1 MLDKKKE
8 VAAVYDSGS
17 NITVINEKVVKE
29 LRKSVSKS
37 KELLHTISGV
47 QGRIKKTKI
56 TVQINKIEHELEV
69 YVVKND
75 NFSYD
80 LLLGLNAIKQFKLI
94 QDEKLRIFQRT
105 EGKLEEIKQMKK
117 EKEKKFQTN
126 CQIVGNLELNNK
138 LQHLNTE
145 KKKKTNRNEYE

>member
-37 KELLHTISGV
+37 KELLYTISGV

-56 TVQINKIEHELEV
+56 TVQINKIEQLEV

-105 EGKLEEIKQMKK
+105 EGKLEEITQMKK

>member
-105 EGKLEEIKQMKK
+105 EGKLEEITQMKK

>member
-37 KELLHTISGV
+37 KELLYTISGV

-69 YVVKND
+69 YVVKNN

-80 LLLGLNAIKQFKLI
+80 LLLGLNVIKQFKLI

-117 EKEKKFQTN
+117 EKEKSSK
-126 CQIVGNLELNNK
+126 QIVK
-138 LQHLNTE
+138 
-145 KKKKTNRNEYE
+145 

>member
-17 NITVINEKVVKE
+17 NITVINEKVIKE

-105 EGKLEEIKQMKK
+105 EGKLEEITQMKK